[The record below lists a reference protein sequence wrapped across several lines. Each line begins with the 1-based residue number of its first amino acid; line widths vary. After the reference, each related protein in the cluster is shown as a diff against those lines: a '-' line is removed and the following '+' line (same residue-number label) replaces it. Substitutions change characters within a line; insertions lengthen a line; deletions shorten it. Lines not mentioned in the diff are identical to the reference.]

1 MTTLANLLFAGD
13 TLDFETSVPDYPASD
28 GWTLKYRLAP
38 RAAGTAI
45 DITASASGSDYIV
58 QVAAST
64 TISWAAGFYTWT
76 AFVEKSA
83 ERYTVGRG
91 QLEIRPASSTLAAA
105 YDGRSHAR
113 KALDAIEAV
122 IENRASLDQQE
133 YAINGRS
140 LKRMPIE
147 QLLKLRQIYRAEV
160 AGEEAAARLEAGL
173 GAARKV
179 QVRL

>member
-1 MTTLANLLFAGD
+1 MTTLQNLLTAGD

-45 DITASASGSDYIV
+45 DITASASGSDFLV
-58 QVAAST
+58 QAAAST
-64 TISWAAGFYTWT
+64 TASWATGFYTWT
-76 AFVEKSA
+76 AFVEQGA

-91 QLEIRPASSTLAAA
+91 QLEIRAASSTLAAA

-113 KALDAIEAV
+113 KVLDAIEAA
-122 IENRASLDQQE
+122 IEGRASQTQLE
-133 YAINGRS
+133 YTINGRS
-140 LKRMPIE
+140 IKFMKPEDLMK
-147 QLLKLRQIYRAEV
+147 QRQIYRNEV
-160 AGEEAAARLEAGL
+160 AGEEAADRLAAGL
-173 GAARKV
+173 GTARKV